1 MSLQRAESFLS
12 GSHTVTF
19 FLAPPSVKRSR
30 WPCKALPL
38 QVTEEESEAG
48 VTHVPKTPQAGN
60 KRNLGTVQ
68 GGAQSQF
75 LHCGSLL
82 DKHRNPHS
90 P

>member
-38 QVTEEESEAG
+38 QFTEEESEAG
-48 VTHVPKTPQAGN
+48 VTQVPKTPQAGE
-60 KRNLGTVQ
+60 
-68 GGAQSQF
+68 GGWAVVVEAGAGVDLEICSTAA
-75 LHCGSLL
+75 
-82 DKHRNPHS
+82 RAWMA
-90 P
+90 